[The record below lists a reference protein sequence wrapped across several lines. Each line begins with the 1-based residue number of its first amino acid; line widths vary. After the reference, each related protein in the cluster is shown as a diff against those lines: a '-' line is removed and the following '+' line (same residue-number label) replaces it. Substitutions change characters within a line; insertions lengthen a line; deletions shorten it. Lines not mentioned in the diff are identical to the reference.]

1 MIDESPLSAVADSIG
16 VVIVNF
22 NGGKLIL
29 KCINAVL
36 DSSISVEIAVTDN
49 GSTDGSLEALQTEF
63 SNHAQV
69 TIIANDTNSGFAT
82 GSNRAL
88 SALGSSLQTILFLN
102 PDCLI
107 GRHTLQKML
116 LVMQQSPEMGMGGCL
131 ILNEDGSE
139 QRGCRR
145 NEPTPLRAFSTMVK
159 LGQHLEGVNRVGEL
173 LPDKPVEVDAISGA
187 FMLVRRTALTEV
199 GLMDEAYFLHCED
212 LDWCKRFRQQGWKV
226 IFVPQVAVTHLKGS
240 SSHGRPIRVEWHKHR
255 GMIRYYRKFYKD
267 KHPFYVMWT
276 IYLAVAGRFIL
287 LLPRMILRNL
297 RT

>member
-1 MIDESPLSAVADSIG
+1 MSDEFPLSAEADCIG

-29 KCINAVL
+29 SCINAVL
-36 DSSISVEIAVTDN
+36 DSSIPVEIAVTDN
-49 GSTDGSLEALQTEF
+49 GSTDGSLEAIQAEF
-63 SNHAQV
+63 SNHEHV
-69 TIIANDTNSGFAT
+69 SIIAHSTNSGFAT

-88 SALGSSLQTILFLN
+88 SALDSSLQTILFLN

-107 GRHTLQKML
+107 GRDTLQQMQ
-116 LVMQQSPEMGMGGCL
+116 LVMQQLPQMGMGGCL

-145 NEPTPLRAFSTMVK
+145 NEPTPLRALSTMVLSGK
-159 LGQHLEGVNRVGEL
+159 HFKSVNRVGEL
-173 LPDKPVEVDAISGA
+173 LPDKPVEVDAVSGA
-187 FMLVRRTALTEV
+187 FMLVRRSALKEV

-226 IFVPQVAVTHLKGS
+226 IFVPQVSVTHLKGS
-240 SSHGRPIRVEWHKHR
+240 SSHSRPIRVEWHKHR
-255 GMIRYYRKFYKD
+255 GMIRYYRKFYTD

-287 LLPRMILRNL
+287 LLPSLLLRNL
-297 RT
+297 RA

>member
-1 MIDESPLSAVADSIG
+1 MSDEITLSAKAACIG

-29 KCINAVL
+29 NCISAVL
-36 DSSISVEIAVTDN
+36 DSSIPVDIAVTDN
-49 GSTDGSLEALQTEF
+49 GSTDGSLQAIKHEF
-63 SNHAQV
+63 EDHAQV
-69 TIIANDTNSGFAT
+69 TIIANDANLGFST

-88 SALGSSLQTILFLN
+88 AALDAVSQFVLFLN
-102 PDCLI
+102 PDCLV
-107 GRHTLQKML
+107 GRDTLRQMQA
-116 LVMQQSPEMGMGGCL
+116 VMQQIPEMGMGGCL

-145 NEPTPLRAFSTMVK
+145 NEPTPLRAFSTMVR
-159 LGQHLEGVNRVGEL
+159 LGKYLEGVNRVGEL
-173 LPDKPVEVDAISGA
+173 LPDKPVEVDAVSGA

-212 LDWCKRFRQQGWKV
+212 LDWCKRFRQQGWKI